1 MSNTN
6 TNTMGY
12 YSELGLIILSMTG
25 GKLIK
30 FSFLPIILKNVVFP
44 AQVSALN
51 GIQFGDNGGQ
61 KYVTEENG
69 VALATTEVF
78 DKALK

>member
-1 MSNTN
+1 M
-6 TNTMGY
+6 
-12 YSELGLIILSMTG
+12 
-25 GKLIK
+25 
-30 FSFLPIILKNVVFP
+30 KNVVFP

>member
-1 MSNTN
+1 
-6 TNTMGY
+6 MGHY
-12 YSELGLIILSMTG
+12 LELAMIILTMVG

-30 FSFLPIILKNVVFP
+30 FSLLPTMLKNVVLP
-44 AQVSALN
+44 GPVSSLT

-69 VALATTEVF
+69 LALATTEVF
-78 DKALK
+78 